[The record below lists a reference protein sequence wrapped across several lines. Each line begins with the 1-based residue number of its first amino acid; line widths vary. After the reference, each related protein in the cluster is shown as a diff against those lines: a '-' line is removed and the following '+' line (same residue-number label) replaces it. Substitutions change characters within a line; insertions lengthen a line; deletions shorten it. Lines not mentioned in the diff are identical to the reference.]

1 MALVVGVT
9 KAEQVAAV
17 GGGAAADWQTAP
29 ILLRVGTAKLKAPGR
44 RLPGEVL
51 GLRDSRLQRPRCRP
65 RPWCSTVPEGHC
77 LAVIRFS
84 IAVELQP
91 IKWRRTRHTRDWG
104 VSLAR
109 SIWSE
114 S

>member
-51 GLRDSRLQRPRCRP
+51 GLRDSRLQRPRRRP
-65 RPWCSTVPEGHC
+65 RPWCSEVPEGHC
-77 LAVIRFS
+77 HCIAVIKVS
-84 IAVELQP
+84 IAAELQP
-91 IKWRRTRHTRDWG
+91 I
-104 VSLAR
+104 
-109 SIWSE
+109 I
-114 S
+114 